1 MNLNIQEVD
10 HLLKALQT
18 MSTYDIARAREQ
30 VESGVT
36 EHEKL
41 VQRLKDYRMRLT

>member
-18 MSTYDIARAREQ
+18 MSTYNIARAREQ
-30 VESGVT
+30 IESGVT